1 MKIVLM
7 TIAAWI
13 TNQEEWQAKET
24 SLRRLGDY
32 IVRQVYTFDET
43 FSRRSRDPMR
53 CQLGRFLF
61 PKRTFHPEML
71 LDFYDRF
78 KTVQRSVPTC
88 ELCVF
93 RGSQRRSLLAQGVDL
108 YSPAQGRVPATS
120 GLCRPGGTSERSRG
134 DDGDSPSV
142 PLVRAAW
149 RRHHCT
155 ACPAKGFAGDR
166 RPGFYTFRPDPQSRG
181 QVAPIAG
188 RVETPNSG
196 TRFG

>member
-1 MKIVLM
+1 MPRSIDWSQKVAQERKLKIVLM

-61 PKRTFHPEML
+61 PKTDVSPGDAARTSTT
-71 LDFYDRF
+71 RF
-78 KTVQRSVPTC
+78 KTAQANVPTC

-108 YSPAQGRVPATS
+108 YSPARTSSGDIRVMSSRPYVLIAAEVTTETAPQ
-120 GLCRPGGTSERSRG
+120 CRWCERLG
-134 DDGDSPSV
+134 DAIIALHAPQKAL
-142 PLVRAAW
+142 LV
-149 RRHHCT
+149 T
-155 ACPAKGFAGDR
+155 A
-166 RPGFYTFRPDPQSRG
+166 
-181 QVAPIAG
+181 
-188 RVETPNSG
+188 
-196 TRFG
+196 